1 MATNTP
7 RAITRAVAARS
18 IVLVLTAVAGCGS
31 AEKSDPASRS
41 ETSRSSSA
49 VAAPAW
55 SVGAFR
61 PRFGSSGLVSNEYAF
76 HHANVPGRRA
86 SPDWVVTSGSLF
98 ASRGAGWTGVPDR
111 EAPNARSSQGT
122 DSAVFRLVSRRRD
135 FSNVRVSFQ
144 LLIQR
149 HVVAAG
155 SEPHTYD
162 GVTAW
167 LHYASPTEL
176 YALSVMR
183 WDGLMVIKR
192 KTPGGPSNGGSYQ
205 SLASVRSI
213 MPVGRWVPITVQ
225 ATSRSQ
231 GVELGVWIDG
241 KPVLQQVD
249 TNSHALTDAGAVGIR
264 GDNTQ
269 FKFRDY
275 TAQPL

>member
-1 MATNTP
+1 MTTKTP
-7 RAITRAVAARS
+7 RAITRAAAARS
-18 IVLVLTAVAGCGS
+18 IVVVLAVVAGCGS
-31 AEKSDPASRS
+31 TGKSDPASRS

-49 VAAPAW
+49 VASPAR
-55 SVGAFR
+55 SVDAFR
-61 PRFGSSGLVSNEYAF
+61 PRFGSSGLVSNEYAYL
-76 HHANVPGRRA
+76 HPNDPGRRA
-86 SPDWVVTSGSLF
+86 SRDWLVTSGSLF
-98 ASRGAGWTGVPDR
+98 AAEGAGWTGVPDR
-111 EAPNARSSQGT
+111 ETPNARSSQGT

-135 FSNVRVSFQ
+135 FRNVRVSFQ

-176 YALSVMR
+176 YALTVMR
-183 WDGLMVIKR
+183 WDGLVVIKR
-192 KTPGGPSNGGSYQ
+192 KTPGGPSNGGQYQ
-205 SLASVRSI
+205 TLASVRWI
-213 MPVGRWVPITVQ
+213 TPVGRWVPITVQ

-231 GVELGVWIDG
+231 GVELAVWIDG
-241 KPVLQQVD
+241 KPALQQLD
-249 TNSHALTDAGAVGIR
+249 TNSHALTVAGAVGIR